1 MFLEEDEIGVGESE
15 LVVWGVVIEIVG
27 RYPVQNPPGAQ
38 LG

>member
-15 LVVWGVVIEIVG
+15 LVVWGIVIEIG